1 MKENEWIDYSEFE
14 EMDNFISNCKADDA
28 NPIPE
33 NVVDE
38 ILDFVGE
45 VDGVELP
52 RETVRLVGVL
62 KSTDTYA
69 DPEYKRILDD
79 FGVQYNEDE
88 AAAFASN
95 EGEDNE

>member
-1 MKENEWIDYSEFE
+1 MKDNVWIDYSEFK
-14 EMDNFISNCKADDA
+14 EMDNFITNCKADDV

-33 NVVDE
+33 DVVDD

-45 VDGVELP
+45 VDSVITGRSVP
-52 RETVRLVGVL
+52 FVGVL
-62 KSTDTYA
+62 HGNDNYA
-69 DPEYKRILDD
+69 DPVYKRILDD

-95 EGEDNE
+95 DGEDNE